1 MDQYLADDV
10 VSLDVSRPIW
20 ERIFTVAPL
29 AVVGTREANGG
40 YDLAP
45 KHLAMPMG
53 WSNYFGFA
61 CTHDH
66 ATLRNAQRE
75 GCFTVSFPRPD
86 QILAASFTATP
97 RRGADDA
104 KPDLLAVPTFAA
116 AVIDG
121 VLLTGAYLHLECHLD
136 RIIGGFD
143 VNSLVV
149 GRIVAAH
156 ASEAFVRRMERDDH
170 DLIYVNPLL
179 VYLAPGRFARIKES
193 FSFPFPVDFKR

>member
-66 ATLRNAQRE
+66 ATLRNAQR
-75 GCFTVSFPRPD
+75 GKVASLSVFRDPTRFLLRASRRRPGVVRMMPSPTCWRCRP
-86 QILAASFTATP
+86 L
-97 RRGADDA
+97 RR
-104 KPDLLAVPTFAA
+104 
-116 AVIDG
+116 
-121 VLLTGAYLHLECHLD
+121 
-136 RIIGGFD
+136 R
-143 VNSLVV
+143 
-149 GRIVAAH
+149 
-156 ASEAFVRRMERDDH
+156 
-170 DLIYVNPLL
+170 
-179 VYLAPGRFARIKES
+179 
-193 FSFPFPVDFKR
+193 

>member
-1 MDQYLADDV
+1 M
-10 VSLDVSRPIW
+10 
-20 ERIFTVAPL
+20 
-29 AVVGTREANGG
+29 
-40 YDLAP
+40 
-45 KHLAMPMG
+45 
-53 WSNYFGFA
+53 
-61 CTHDH
+61 
-66 ATLRNAQRE
+66 
-75 GCFTVSFPRPD
+75 
-86 QILAASFTATP
+86 
-97 RRGADDA
+97 
-104 KPDLLAVPTFAA
+104 
-116 AVIDG
+116 IDG